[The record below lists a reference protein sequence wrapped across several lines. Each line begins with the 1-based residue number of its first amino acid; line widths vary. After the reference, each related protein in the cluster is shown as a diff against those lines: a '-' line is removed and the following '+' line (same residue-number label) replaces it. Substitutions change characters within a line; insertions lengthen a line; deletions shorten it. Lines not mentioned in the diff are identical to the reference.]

1 MKKFIFI
8 FLISLVYNVT
18 LIGKYGKSKFYNN
31 YGIVVLNANDFKSDE
46 KIHMQFT
53 CHNGYMNEQLRYE
66 FSDNIPQ
73 SDSFRPSY
81 PMNPTSTSS
90 SQTTVN
96 DVVVSETKTYYYDIK
111 KTSSSYYLIM
121 KFYDHY
127 SDYLEV
133 KNTKYNMANLTL
145 IIVLS
150 IAVIIVSVVIAI
162 VIFRAVK
169 RKGNRQKI
177 DYVSQPSNNYP
188 ATYTPNQPQN
198 EYINPAPSPS
208 PYDNNYGQPQQSN
221 LYYQP
226 PTSAINY

>member
-18 LIGKYGKSKFYNN
+18 QIGKYGKARFGST
-31 YGIVVLNANDFKSDE
+31 YGIVVLNVNTFKSDE

-53 CHNGYMNEQLRYE
+53 CHNGYMNQQLSYE

-73 SDSFRPSY
+73 YDSYVPSY
-81 PMNPTSTSS
+81 SMKPTSTSS

-121 KFYDHY
+121 RFSGHY
-127 SDYLEV
+127 SEYLEV
-133 KNTKYNMANLTL
+133 KNTKYNMANVTL

-150 IAVIIVSVVIAI
+150 IAVIIVSVVISI

-188 ATYTPNQPQN
+188 ATYTQNQPQN

-208 PYDNNYGQPQQSN
+208 PYDNNYGQQQQSN